1 MDTAATIIQVLLAVV
16 FLGAGGSKL
25 VGAQMQVANF
35 QRYGYPQGFRLMT
48 GAVEVIGAAGMI
60 AGIIAHEIAVA
71 AGLWLAVTMVGA
83 AYTDARHSPPA
94 MVAAPL
100 LLLVLSLSV
109 VVLRL
114 S

>member
-25 VGAQMQVANF
+25 AGAQMQVANF
-35 QRYGYPQGFRLMT
+35 QRYGYPQGFRLVT

-60 AGIIAHEIAVA
+60 AGIFADEIAVA